1 MGIRKTPVYNLLLR
15 PVIILFAKAPVPGRV
30 KTRLFPRLSP
40 AEAASLHDAF
50 VRDTILSF
58 EALSD
63 CADLELHSDA
73 RAAGWAPKGWTMRL
87 QQEGDL
93 GLKMFQALSGALGRG
108 HERAIIVGSDAPTL
122 PVAHLRALL
131 ACDADVALGPAED
144 GGYYAIACRR
154 VHPEMFRD
162 VAWSGANAL
171 DETVAACGLCGL
183 SVEIGPR
190 WWDVDTPADLERLAK
205 IPNLPPHTAAWCR
218 RTLMRQ

>member
-40 AEAASLHDAF
+40 AEAASLHDAL
-50 VRDTILSF
+50 VRDTISSF

-73 RAAGWAPKGWTMRL
+73 PVADWGLKGWIMRL
-87 QQEGDL
+87 QHEGDL
-93 GLKMFQALSGALGRG
+93 GLKMLQALSGALARG
-108 HERAIIVGSDAPTL
+108 HERAMIAGSDAPTL

-131 ACDADVALGPAED
+131 ACDTDVALGPAED

-154 VHPEMFRD
+154 AHPEMFRD
-162 VAWSGANAL
+162 VAWASAGTL
-171 DETVAACGLCGL
+171 DQTVAACRRFGL
-183 SVEIGPR
+183 SVGIGPR
-190 WWDVDTPADLERLAK
+190 WWDVDTPHDLERLAQS
-205 IPNLPPHTAAWCR
+205 PDLPAHTAAWFR
-218 RTLMRQ
+218 KML

>member
-40 AEAASLHDAF
+40 AEAASLHDAL
-50 VRDTILSF
+50 VRDTISSF

-73 RAAGWAPKGWTMRL
+73 PVADWGPKGWIMRL
-87 QQEGDL
+87 QHEGDL
-93 GLKMFQALSGALGRG
+93 GLKMLQALSGALARG
-108 HERAIIVGSDAPTL
+108 HERAMIAGSDAPTL

-131 ACDADVALGPAED
+131 ACEADVALGRAED

-154 VHPEMFRD
+154 AHPEMFRD
-162 VAWSGANAL
+162 VAWSGTNAL
-171 DETVAACGLCGL
+171 DETVAACGRCGL

-190 WWDVDTPADLERLAK
+190 WWDVDTPEDLERLAQS
-205 IPNLPPHTAAWCR
+205 PDMPAHTAAWFR
-218 RTLMRQ
+218 KML